1 MEVCEKNP
9 GCFKASLD
17 VEFLFTNI
25 PLDET
30 IKISCDSFYKSQE
43 LLSKINKNQF
53 EKLLRAALCDNL
65 FWFGGLICLP
75 VDGVALG

>member
-1 MEVCEKNP
+1 MEVCEKNS

-30 IKISCDSFYKSQE
+30 IKISCDSFHKSQE

-65 FWFGGLICLP
+65 F
-75 VDGVALG
+75 